1 MTMNNN
7 PQDPETR
14 RLSDTQ
20 PQSTPRSDYYVPNA
34 PEPPKRTRSRRPRSR
49 RSNSGLYLPL
59 WSVMLMLI
67 VVIAAAAGVIALIVS
82 AGGRRADGGEPIV
95 VIVTPDPSATPQP
108 EALTIDPTAT
118 IPPVQGATF
127 AGPLPTFALEGPT
140 LPPVILSPTPIQ
152 ITLGMTV
159 AVKSTIGL
167 NIRSTPAGSEITRVN
182 DGALFTVIDGPESAE
197 LGGSPY
203 QWWKVRSLVDPALEG
218 WAAADFLEVRP

>member
-1 MTMNNN
+1 MNNN
-7 PQDPETR
+7 PQDQETR

-20 PQSTPRSDYYVPNA
+20 PRSAPRGDYYVPNA
-34 PEPPKRTRSRRPRSR
+34 PESPQRTRSRRTRRARSD
-49 RSNSGLYLPL
+49 SGLYLPL

-67 VVIAAAAGVIALIVS
+67 IVIAAAAGLIALIVT

-95 VIVTPDPSATPQP
+95 VIVTAPPSATPQP
-108 EALTIDPTAT
+108 EALTIAPTTT

-127 AGPLPTFALEGPT
+127 VGPLPTFALEGPT

-152 ITLGMTV
+152 ITIGMTV
-159 AVKSTIGL
+159 AVKSTVGL
-167 NIRSTPAGSEITRVN
+167 NIRSSPAGSEITRVS

-203 QWWKVRSLVDPALEG
+203 QWWKVRSLADPALEG

>member
-1 MTMNNN
+1 MTNS
-7 PQDPETR
+7 PQDQETR

-20 PQSTPRSDYYVPNA
+20 PRPAPRGDYYVPNT
-34 PEPPKRTRSRRPRSR
+34 PEPPKQKRSRRPRSR

-67 VVIAAAAGVIALIVS
+67 VVIAAAAGMIALIVS

-95 VIVTPDPSATPQP
+95 VIVTAEPSATPQP
-108 EALTIDPTAT
+108 EVLTPDPTAT
-118 IPPVQGATF
+118 LPPMQGATF

-152 ITLGMTV
+152 ITIGMTV

-167 NIRSTPAGSEITRVN
+167 NIRSTPAGAEITRVN